1 MVPRFFLIVSFMKF
15 SDYYPDFK
23 ALCDFETLLLGVRG
37 LGNPIL
43 ANFTLMFLS
52 RSLTTSADLDGKK
65 SKSVLD
71 EMLKILG
78 NLSAEKPRTYE
89 KITFE
94 DYILVFKPS
103 AQWICYILIE
113 MNEDNFIFN
122 VIDNL
127 KTGINI

>member
-1 MVPRFFLIVSFMKF
+1 MKF

-52 RSLTTSADLDGKK
+52 RSLTTSAGLDGKK

-78 NLSAEKPRTYE
+78 NLSADKPRTYE

-94 DYILVFKPS
+94 DYISVFKPS
-103 AQWICYILIE
+103 AQWICYILVE
-113 MNEDNFIFN
+113 TNEESFILN

-127 KTGINI
+127 KTGINTDYA